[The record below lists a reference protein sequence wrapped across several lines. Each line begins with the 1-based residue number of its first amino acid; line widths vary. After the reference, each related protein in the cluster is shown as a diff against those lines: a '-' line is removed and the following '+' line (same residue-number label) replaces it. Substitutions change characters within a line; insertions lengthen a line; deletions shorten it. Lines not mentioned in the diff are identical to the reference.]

1 MSELGTYEIQGTKI
15 TGTANKI
22 TEFEQFSNDVN
33 EQEGYYLAVD
43 VEPWD
48 GVQIRSSRNPEKW
61 TELKDDG
68 IVVIF
73 LGKDAPDQVQW
84 YETKDAKGD
93 VIRYSVNVS
102 AAAGIAYAAK
112 KQVKATKSTAKKSA
126 AKE

>member
-15 TGTANKI
+15 TGTANRI
-22 TEFEQFSNDVN
+22 TEFKQFSSDEN

-48 GVQIRSSRNPEKW
+48 GVQIRSSRNSEKW

-73 LGKDAPDQVQW
+73 LGKDAPDLEW
-84 YETKDAKGD
+84 YETKDAKGG

-102 AAAGIAYAAK
+102 AAAGIAYTAK
-112 KQVKATKSTAKKSA
+112 KQVKATKSTTKKSA